1 MTSSRRR
8 ATAAAGLV
16 LAAFVL
22 AAPAA
27 SGQAH
32 PATAPAGAQTDTAAR
47 EPAGAQTDTVA
58 GLRVGGPAVPVA
70 PAVIARDAAG
80 RVTVRAVRIATPL
93 DIDGRLDEAVYAR
106 VPAMSGF
113 IQTDPD
119 EGAPATEKTEIW
131 LLFDDDN
138 VYVVGRCW
146 ETEPER
152 LMANE
157 MRRDNPA
164 IVRNDN
170 LAWSFDTFHDRR
182 NGVIFEVN
190 PIGGRLDG
198 EITNEE
204 RANIDWNPV
213 WDVAAG
219 LFEQGYVVE
228 AAIPFKSLRYRPGRE
243 QTWGF
248 QVRRRNRWKNELS
261 YLAPIPAA
269 WGERGHFRMSL
280 SATVVGLEAPPGSRS
295 IEIKPYAIADLTSD
309 ATAATPVS
317 NALGADAGIDVKY
330 GITQN
335 LTADVTVNT
344 DFAQVEADEQQ
355 INLTRFSLFFPE
367 KREFFLENQGL
378 FTFGGAGAGPFGAGD
393 TPVLFYSRRI
403 GLDAATGREI
413 PIDVGG
419 RMTGRVGAFSV
430 GLLNIRTGDAPEAAA
445 RATNFSVVRLKRDLL
460 RRSSVG
466 AIFTR
471 RSVSS
476 HGPGASETYGVD
488 GTFAFYDALS
498 INTYW
503 ARTRTPDSRL
513 LATPSPDAAPDDVS
527 YRAQLNYAGDRY
539 GVELEHLVVG
549 TDFNPE
555 VGFLRRE
562 DFARSYGLFRFS
574 PRPQALA
581 AIRKL
586 IWEGRFDYITDR
598 RGVLETRQAFG
609 QFGIEFENS
618 DRLTFD
624 YTRNYEYLDRPFRIA
639 RDVAIPVGGYRF
651 QDLLVSF
658 ELGRQRRFSGLVS
671 AQHGGFFGGTKTSLG
686 FGLGGGISS
695 GRLEITRQLSFEP
708 GLSINR
714 IALPQGRF
722 TTNLVTTRTTYT
734 VTPLMFFSALV
745 QYNSANASL
754 GANLRFRWEYQPGS
768 ELFVVYNE
776 QRDTLVPRFPGLENR
791 AVVVKINRLFRF

>member
-1 MTSSRRR
+1 MISCRQNTSV
-8 ATAAAGLV
+8 AAGIVLAALV
-16 LAAFVL
+16 LARPDAAGEGPQGV
-22 AAPAA
+22 APDGAQADAAGSAQAPA
-27 SGQAH
+27 
-32 PATAPAGAQTDTAAR
+32 PA
-47 EPAGAQTDTVA
+47 VS
-58 GLRVGGPAVPVA
+58 GPAVPVA

-80 RVTVRAVRIATPL
+80 RVTVRAVRIAAPL

-106 VPAMSGF
+106 VPAMSDF

-146 ETEPER
+146 ETRPER

-219 LFEQGYVVE
+219 MFEQGYVVE

-248 QVRRRNRWKNELS
+248 QVRRRNRWKNEIS

-269 WGERGHFRMSL
+269 WGERGHFRSSL

-309 ATAATPVS
+309 AAAPTPIS
-317 NALGADAGIDVKY
+317 NAPGADAGIDVKY

-335 LTADVTVNT
+335 LTADFTVNT

-413 PIDVGG
+413 PIDAGG
-419 RMTGRVGAFSV
+419 RMTGRVGPFSV
-430 GLLNIRTGDAPEAAA
+430 GLLNIQTGDAPEAAA
-445 RATNFSVVRLKRDLL
+445 QATNFSVVRLKRDLL

-476 HGPGASETYGVD
+476 RGPGAGETYGVD

-513 LATPSPDAAPDDVS
+513 LAAPAAGAAPDDVS

-574 PRPQALA
+574 PRPRALA
-581 AIRKL
+581 AIRRL

-609 QFGIEFENS
+609 QFAIEFENS

-651 QDLLVSF
+651 QDLLASF
-658 ELGRQRRFSGLVS
+658 ELGRQRRFSGLVT

-714 IALPQGRF
+714 ITLPQGRF

>member
-1 MTSSRRR
+1 MACSRQRAVAAVGIVLAAIGLPAAGQEPP
-8 ATAAAGLV
+8 ATAAAG
-16 LAAFVL
+16 A
-22 AAPAA
+22 
-27 SGQAH
+27 QA
-32 PATAPAGAQTDTAAR
+32 DTAAR
-47 EPAGAQTDTVA
+47 EPAGGQTDTVA

-93 DIDGRLDEAVYAR
+93 DIDGRLDEAVYAS
-106 VPAMSGF
+106 VPAMSDF

-146 ETEPER
+146 ETQPER

-269 WGERGHFRMSL
+269 WNERGHFRMSL
-280 SATVVGLEAPPGSRS
+280 SATVIGLEAPPGSRS

-309 ATAATPVS
+309 ATAATPIS
-317 NALGADAGIDVKY
+317 NAPGADAGIDVKY

-413 PIDVGG
+413 PIDAGG
-419 RMTGRVGAFSV
+419 RMTGRVGRVQRRPAEHPD
-430 GLLNIRTGDAPEAAA
+430 GGRAGGRRAGDELLGRAAQARRAAA
-445 RATNFSVVRLKRDLL
+445 QQRRRHLHPPVGVVARPGGQPRRTASTARSPSTTRSASTPTGRGRGRPIRACRRRPRRAPRPTTSATARSSTTRATATA
-460 RRSSVG
+460 SS
-466 AIFTR
+466 
-471 RSVSS
+471 SS
-476 HGPGASETYGVD
+476 TWSWAPTSIPRWGSCAARPSSAATGCSAS
-488 GTFAFYDALS
+488 AP
-498 INTYW
+498 
-503 ARTRTPDSRL
+503 ARGRWR
-513 LATPSPDAAPDDVS
+513 PS
-527 YRAQLNYAGDRY
+527 AG
-539 GVELEHLVVG
+539 
-549 TDFNPE
+549 
-555 VGFLRRE
+555 
-562 DFARSYGLFRFS
+562 
-574 PRPQALA
+574 
-581 AIRKL
+581 
-586 IWEGRFDYITDR
+586 
-598 RGVLETRQAFG
+598 
-609 QFGIEFENS
+609 
-618 DRLTFD
+618 
-624 YTRNYEYLDRPFRIA
+624 
-639 RDVAIPVGGYRF
+639 
-651 QDLLVSF
+651 
-658 ELGRQRRFSGLVS
+658 
-671 AQHGGFFGGTKTSLG
+671 
-686 FGLGGGISS
+686 SS
-695 GRLEITRQLSFEP
+695 GRAAS
-708 GLSINR
+708 
-714 IALPQGRF
+714 
-722 TTNLVTTRTTYT
+722 TTSPTAAACWRRARRSASSASSSRTAT
-734 VTPLMFFSALV
+734 
-745 QYNSANASL
+745 
-754 GANLRFRWEYQPGS
+754 G
-768 ELFVVYNE
+768 
-776 QRDTLVPRFPGLENR
+776 
-791 AVVVKINRLFRF
+791 